1 MLGIY
6 LLKNKSNIQTSYFS
20 DSFFFFVPPCGYL
33 LVIIGKTTLIIDK
46 FTKFKL
52 KSEET

>member
-1 MLGIY
+1 MYKLQ
-6 LLKNKSNIQTSYFS
+6 LLLRLV
-20 DSFFFFVPPCGYL
+20 FFVSPCGYL